1 MHYPIPTDGPVGAML
16 KATNRHPNRP
26 AHTHFRIT
34 APGFSPVTTHL
45 FDRIDPYLDSDAVLG
60 VKESLIVDFKDD
72 GKGGVT
78 AEYDFVLA
86 PSR

>member
-1 MHYPIPTDGPVGAML
+1 M
-16 KATNRHPNRP
+16 
-26 AHTHFRIT
+26 
-34 APGFSPVTTHL
+34 TTHL